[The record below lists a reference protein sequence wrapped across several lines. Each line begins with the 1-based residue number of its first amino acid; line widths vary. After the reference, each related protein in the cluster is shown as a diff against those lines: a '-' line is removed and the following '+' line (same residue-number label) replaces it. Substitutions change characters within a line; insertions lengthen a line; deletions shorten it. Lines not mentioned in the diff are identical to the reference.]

1 MRQPIDRRRLLTSCL
16 GGVALAALSSPLQ
29 KVLAQS
35 LAAPLTV
42 RGKLSLINAGGSN
55 VLVCETSAGLV
66 LVDSGTADYSQ
77 RLLDTL
83 AGIRAGNVH
92 TMFNTHWH
100 ADQCGANTAIGTS
113 GAAIIAHQKTWHHLS
128 TRYYLPPENRY
139 FDALPEAGRPTV
151 RFHDKGSV
159 NIGGET
165 VDYGALVEAHTD
177 GDIYIHF
184 RDDNVLA
191 AGGAVASDLD
201 PELDWY
207 GGGWLGGRAQ
217 SLDTLVA
224 LADDDTL
231 IIPAKGQIMTR
242 ADLVAERDM
251 THALY
256 QRLNDLIRSGC
267 SAQCMEQE
275 GALEGLGRTWQDPQ
289 RFLYAA
295 YKGLWAHH
303 YNLAPDI
310 L

>member
-1 MRQPIDRRRLLTSCL
+1 MA
-16 GGVALAALSSPLQ
+16 GMALAAISSPMH

-35 LAAPLTV
+35 LAAPRPV

-66 LVDSGTADYSQ
+66 LVDSGTPDYSQ
-77 RLLDTL
+77 RLVDTL
-83 AGIRAGNVH
+83 SGMQAGKVN
-92 TMFNTHWH
+92 TLFNTHWH
-100 ADQCGANTAIGTS
+100 AEQCGANTAIGSS
-113 GAAIIAHQKTWHHLS
+113 GADIIAHQKTWHHLS
-128 TRYYLPPENRY
+128 TQYYLPPESRY
-139 FDALPEAGRPTV
+139 HEALPEAGRPTV
-151 RFHDKGSV
+151 RFNDKGSV
-159 NIGGET
+159 KIGEET
-165 VDYGALVEAHTD
+165 VDYGALVQAHTD
-177 GDIYIHF
+177 GDCYIHF
-184 RDDNVLA
+184 REANVLA
-191 AGGAVASDLD
+191 AGGAVASDQD

-224 LADDDTL
+224 LANDDTL
-231 IIPAKGQIMTR
+231 IIPAKGQIMTK
-242 ADLVAERDM
+242 ANLVAERDM